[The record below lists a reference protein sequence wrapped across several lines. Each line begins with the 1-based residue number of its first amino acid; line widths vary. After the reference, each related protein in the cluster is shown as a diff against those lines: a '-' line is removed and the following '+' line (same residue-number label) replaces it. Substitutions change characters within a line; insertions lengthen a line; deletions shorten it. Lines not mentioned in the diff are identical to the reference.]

1 MAPLSCC
8 GGCLLSTSPARTSAS
23 LLPDMRVVSRVSA
36 GLVQALMRKTANAA
50 LEGARLELEAAAA
63 RAVTSAA
70 ARAIKSRCLS
80 CDRDV
85 APVRPEPLGPLPSA
99 AGLLPVAEKFS
110 GMAGRP
116 ATAGATPMGP
126 GLNAATARQL
136 MEEERRGTNACGGR
150 GSAERRL
157 ARPATA
163 RTPVFM

>member
-1 MAPLSCC
+1 
-8 GGCLLSTSPARTSAS
+8 
-23 LLPDMRVVSRVSA
+23 
-36 GLVQALMRKTANAA
+36 MRKTANAA

-63 RAVTSAA
+63 RAVTSAS

-99 AGLLPVAEKFS
+99 AGLLPTADRF
-110 GMAGRP
+110 GGPPGRP
-116 ATAGATPMGP
+116 ATAGAVPTGP
-126 GLNAATARQL
+126 GLNAAAARQL
-136 MEEERRGTNACGGR
+136 MEEERRGAGACGR
-150 GSAERRL
+150 GAAERRAGIT